1 MSGYGQ
7 DKMGSRN
14 MIDLSETWPS
24 SINHMFNHQFNF
36 MIVYDVGGDWVPLW
50 AVRHKFFD
58 KKKSISKIIIEF
70 C

>member
-1 MSGYGQ
+1 
-7 DKMGSRN
+7 
-14 MIDLSETWPS
+14 
-24 SINHMFNHQFNF
+24 

-70 C
+70 CWNQSSYCSLCNTLKEGFNNKENIDLMNFW